1 MKMEQTTQGR
11 QQKGTLRDLLYVL
24 FGHKWKMLGF
34 MVLLFS
40 AAAVMTFL
48 RPNTYRSEAQL
59 LLRLGRE
66 SVVLDPTASIGEIT
80 HINRSYDWEINSEL
94 QILKSRD
101 IAERV
106 VDELGVE
113 AFQQRHEAAAPD
125 ANSLMAAKS
134 VSQTLQT
141 AKQVLNAIEAG
152 PARLTQRVGL
162 AQPVSEREKAVR
174 RLQENLEIKA
184 VQNANVI
191 NLAYEEQNPVFAGDV
206 LTRFIQAYL
215 GKHLAVYCIADSQRF
230 FEQQVS
236 DLRTKLDQ
244 AEADLENM
252 RNTTG
257 ISSLP
262 EQRAAMVTL
271 IGGLDRSI
279 GEAEAELTAANAR
292 VASING
298 LLPGIPETV
307 VVEEISGLSDY
318 GADLM
323 RNKLYELRLAEKDL
337 EAKYTSDSRLLD
349 MIRKQVKEG
358 TDLLDNERSKPSRTE
373 IKKGVNTAYQQ
384 MQTALLTEQTNVS
397 SLSSKL
403 ATMRTQ
409 ATQARAA
416 LQAMNQVE
424 TRTGQLQRE
433 ITLLTESYN
442 RYAGKLEEA
451 RIDQALKSERIS
463 NVSVLQAPTVAT
475 APVGPQKTLRLALGL
490 LLAIVGG
497 VGFAFLCEYMDH
509 SIKTPED
516 VQEKLQ
522 LPTLASIPRARLN
535 TVAPVLKS
543 NGWKKFG
550 VVPAQAGP
558 VQWDIPASVRRHYM
572 ALREQLLLS
581 ANGSA
586 HGHYVIGVTS
596 SSRSEGVSTVAANLA
611 AVLSEQGDGMTL
623 LVDANTR
630 HPFIHR
636 IFRTR
641 LSPGLVDAL
650 TVDRGDGQDN
660 TVVRRTTNLS
670 ILTAGST
677 GGSSVKIPPSDDLA
691 RLLDAAKQD
700 YRFIVVDMPA
710 LDEDSSAVR
719 LAASCDGVV
728 LVVETERLRWETIS
742 RTKHRL
748 AQYHGNVLGV
758 LLNKRR
764 FPVPNWLYA
773 AL

>member
-1 MKMEQTTQGR
+1 MKLEQTTQGR

-24 FGHKWKMLGF
+24 FGHKWKILIF
-34 MVLLFS
+34 TILLFS
-40 AAAVMTFL
+40 AATVTTFL
-48 RPNTYRSEAQL
+48 RPNIYRSEAQL

-66 SVVLDPTASIGEIT
+66 SVALDPTASIGEIT

-113 AFQQRHEAAAPD
+113 AFQQKQETAAFDP
-125 ANSLMAAKS
+125 NSLVASKP
-134 VSQTLQT
+134 VNQTLQT
-141 AKQVLNAIEAG
+141 AKEVLNAIEAG
-152 PARLTQRVGL
+152 PAKLTARVGL
-162 AQPVSEREKAVR
+162 AQPLSEREKAVR
-174 RLQENLEIKA
+174 KLQDGLEAKA

-191 NLAYEEQNPVFAGDV
+191 NLAYEEQSPIFAADV
-206 LTRFIQAYL
+206 LTKFIQAYL
-215 GKHLAVYCIADSQRF
+215 EKHLAVYCIADSQRF

-236 DLRTKLDQ
+236 DLRTKLDA
-244 AEADLENM
+244 AEGKLEAM
-252 RNTTG
+252 KNTTG

-262 EQRAAMVTL
+262 EQRAAKVTL
-271 IGGLDRSI
+271 IGDLEHGIST
-279 GEAEAELTAANAR
+279 AEAELTAANAKIAKINDL
-292 VASING
+292 VA
-298 LLPGIPETV
+298 GIPDTV
-307 VVEEISGLSDY
+307 IVEETSGFSDY

-323 RNKLYELRLAEKDL
+323 RSKLYELRIAEKDI
-337 EAKYTSDSRLLD
+337 EAKYTPDSWQLD
-349 MIRKQVKEG
+349 MIRKQIKEG
-358 TDLLDNERSKPSRTE
+358 TDLLQNEQSKPNRTE
-373 IKKGVNTAYQQ
+373 VKKGVNAAYQQ
-384 MQTALLTEQTNVS
+384 MQMTLLAEQSNVS
-397 SLSSKL
+397 GLQSKL
-403 ATMRTQ
+403 ATMRAQ
-409 ATQARAA
+409 AAQAKAS
-416 LQAMNQVE
+416 LQTMNQVE
-424 TRTGQLQRE
+424 TQTGQLQRE

-451 RIDQALKSERIS
+451 RIDHALKAERIS
-463 NVSVLQAPTVAT
+463 NVSVLQAATVPT
-475 APVGPQKTLRLALGL
+475 APIGPQKILRLALGL

-516 VQEKLQ
+516 VQERLQ
-522 LPTLASIPRARLN
+522 LPTLASIPRASLN
-535 TVAPVLKS
+535 TVSPVLKS

-572 ALREQLLLS
+572 ALREQLLLG

-586 HGHYVIGVTS
+586 PGHYVVGVTS
-596 SSRSEGVSTVAANLA
+596 NSRSEGVSTVAANLA
-611 AVLSEQGDGMTL
+611 SALSEQGNGTTV

-630 HPFIHR
+630 HPFLHR

-650 TVDRGDGQDN
+650 TIDRGDGQEN

-670 ILTAGST
+670 ILTAGSI
-677 GGSSVKIPPSDDLA
+677 GGSSAKIPPSDDLA
-691 RLLDAAKQD
+691 HLLDAARQN

-710 LDEDSSAVR
+710 LEEDSSVAR

-728 LVVETERLRWETIS
+728 LVVETERLRWESIS
-742 RTKHRL
+742 RTKQRL
-748 AQYHGNVLGV
+748 TQHNSNVLGV

-764 FPVPNWLYA
+764 FPVPNWVYA

>member
-1 MKMEQTTQGR
+1 MKSEQTTQGR

-24 FGHKWKMLGF
+24 FGHKWKILIF
-34 MVLLFS
+34 TILLFS
-40 AAAVMTFL
+40 AATATTFL
-48 RPNTYRSEAQL
+48 RPNIYRSEAQL

-113 AFQQRHEAAAPD
+113 AFQQKQEAAAFDP
-125 ANSLMAAKS
+125 NSLVASKP
-134 VSQTLQT
+134 VNQTLQT
-141 AKQVLNAIEAG
+141 AKEVLNAIEAG
-152 PARLTQRVGL
+152 PAKLTARVGL
-162 AQPVSEREKAVR
+162 AQPLSEREKAVR
-174 RLQENLEIKA
+174 KLQDGLEVKA

-191 NLAYEEQNPVFAGDV
+191 NLAYEEQSPIFAADV
-206 LTRFIQAYL
+206 LTKFIQAYL
-215 GKHLAVYCIADSQRF
+215 EKHLAVYCIADSQRF

-236 DLRTKLDQ
+236 DLRTKLDA
-244 AEADLENM
+244 AEGKLEAM
-252 RNTTG
+252 KNTTG

-262 EQRAAMVTL
+262 EQRAAKVTL
-271 IGGLDRSI
+271 IGDLEHGIST
-279 GEAEAELTAANAR
+279 AEAELTAANAKIAKINDL
-292 VASING
+292 VA
-298 LLPGIPETV
+298 GIPDTV
-307 VVEEISGLSDY
+307 IVEETSGFSDY

-323 RNKLYELRLAEKDL
+323 RSKLYELRIAEKDI
-337 EAKYTSDSRLLD
+337 EAKYTPDSRQLD
-349 MIRKQVKEG
+349 MIRKQIKEG
-358 TDLLDNERSKPSRTE
+358 TDLLQNEQSKPNRTE
-373 IKKGVNTAYQQ
+373 VKKGVNAAYQQ
-384 MQTALLTEQTNVS
+384 MQMTLLAEQSNVS
-397 SLSSKL
+397 GLQSKL
-403 ATMRTQ
+403 ATMRAQ
-409 ATQARAA
+409 AAQAKAS
-416 LQAMNQVE
+416 LQTMNQVE
-424 TRTGQLQRE
+424 TQTGQLQRE

-451 RIDQALKSERIS
+451 RIDHALKAERIS
-463 NVSVLQAPTVAT
+463 NISVLQAATVPTS
-475 APVGPQKTLRLALGL
+475 PIGPQKILRLALGL

-535 TVAPVLKS
+535 TVSPVLKS

-572 ALREQLLLS
+572 ALREQLLLG

-586 HGHYVIGVTS
+586 PGHYVVGVTS

-611 AVLSEQGDGMTL
+611 SALSEQGNGTTL

-650 TVDRGDGQDN
+650 TIDRGDGQEN

-670 ILTAGST
+670 ILTAGSI
-677 GGSSVKIPPSDDLA
+677 GGSSAKIPPSDDLA
-691 RLLDAAKQD
+691 HLLDAARQN

-710 LDEDSSAVR
+710 LEEDSSVAR

-728 LVVETERLRWETIS
+728 LVVETERLRWESIS
-742 RTKHRL
+742 RTKQRL
-748 AQYHGNVLGV
+748 TQHNSNVLGV

-764 FPVPNWLYA
+764 FPVPNWVYA

>member
-1 MKMEQTTQGR
+1 MKLEQTTQGR

-24 FGHKWKMLGF
+24 FGHKWKILIF
-34 MVLLFS
+34 AILLFS
-40 AAAVMTFL
+40 AVTVMTFL
-48 RPNTYRSEAQL
+48 RPNIYRSEAQL

-66 SVVLDPTASIGEIT
+66 SVALDPTASIGEIT

-113 AFQQRHEAAAPD
+113 AFEHKQEAAAPD
-125 ANSLMAAKS
+125 ANSS
-134 VSQTLQT
+134 VAPKPVNQTLQT
-141 AKQVLNAIEAG
+141 AKEVLNAIETG
-152 PARLTQRVGL
+152 PAKLTARVGL
-162 AQPVSEREKAVR
+162 AQPLSEREKAVR
-174 RLQENLEIKA
+174 KLLDNIQIKA

-191 NLAYEEQNPVFAGDV
+191 NLAYEEQSPTFAADV
-206 LTRFIQAYL
+206 LTEFIQAYL
-215 GKHLAVYCIADSQRF
+215 EKHLAVYCIADSQRF

-236 DLRTKLDQ
+236 DFRTKLDA
-244 AEADLENM
+244 AEGKLEAM
-252 RNTTG
+252 KNTTG

-262 EQRAAMVTL
+262 EQRAATITL
-271 IGGLDRSI
+271 IGGLERSI
-279 GEAEAELTAANAR
+279 GEAEAELTAANAKIAR
-292 VASING
+292 INDLVAG
-298 LLPGIPETV
+298 VPDTV
-307 VVEEISGLSDY
+307 IVEETSGFSDY

-323 RNKLYELRLAEKDL
+323 RSKLYELRIAEKDI
-337 EAKYTSDSRLLD
+337 EAKYTPDSRQLD
-349 MIRKQVKEG
+349 MIRKQIKEG
-358 TDLLDNERSKPSRTE
+358 TDLLENEQSKPNRTE
-373 IKKGVNTAYQQ
+373 VKKGANTAYQQ
-384 MQTALLTEQTNVS
+384 MQMALLAEQSNVS
-397 SLSSKL
+397 GLQSKL

-409 ATQARAA
+409 AAQAKAS
-416 LQAMNQVE
+416 LQTMNQVE
-424 TRTGQLQRE
+424 TQTGQLQRE

-442 RYAGKLEEA
+442 QYAGKLEEA
-451 RIDQALKSERIS
+451 RIDHALKAERIS
-463 NVSVLQAPTVAT
+463 NISVLQAATVPT
-475 APVGPQKTLRLALGL
+475 APIGPQKTLRLALGL

-535 TVAPVLKS
+535 TVSPVLKS

-558 VQWDIPASVRRHYM
+558 VQWDIPASVRRHYV

-586 HGHYVIGVTS
+586 PGHYVVGVTS

-611 AVLSEQGDGMTL
+611 SVLSEQGSGTTL

-650 TVDRGDGQDN
+650 TVDRGDGRDN

-670 ILTAGST
+670 ILTAGSIS
-677 GGSSVKIPPSDDLA
+677 GSSAKIPPSDDLA
-691 RLLDAAKQD
+691 HLLDAAREN

-710 LDEDSSAVR
+710 LEEDSSVARV
-719 LAASCDGVV
+719 AASCDGVV
-728 LVVETERLRWETIS
+728 LVVETERLRWESIS
-742 RTKHRL
+742 RTKQRL
-748 AQYHGNVLGV
+748 VQYNGNVLGV

-764 FPVPNWLYA
+764 FPVPNWVYA